1 MRKTKKLGIVYD
13 PLNLSKS
20 IVPRGGG
27 YTQVHNAEANK
38 YIPNRAL
45 VPLTLMPE
53 VYINDPDN
61 ILDNGRITLTGV
73 LWYALPKEVA
83 AQVQDLSYLTEELS
97 QYLITQATP
106 GYSINADGSLVVSRN
121 TEYLHPVVML
131 YTANYVDPRSGDI
144 LRVSDSVTLS
154 TTSIAVAATLT
165 LDKPVAF
172 TFDPLAD
179 SGLRTITASLKFG
192 GKDPDPQHC
201 SVAYWWYKVID
212 GQESLVDP
220 EEDLFYESGQNTAAL
235 VVDPRYIDGRV
246 RFVCKAEYA
255 LTGEQLP
262 QAPTAGCLTAETTLI
277 REYAQYDFEHVVYGG
292 VQVAAGTRI
301 VKNEC
306 VITVGRKVLPSASEF
321 FSVIWSITK
330 AVRDAV
336 EVVIG
341 YGDSVMINAKEL
353 EDGAFVSVDVNEFE
367 PLKAMSIDGDV
378 LCIDGDVLTL

>member
-1 MRKTKKLGIVYD
+1 MRKTKRLDIIYN

-20 IVPRGGG
+20 LVPRGGNL
-27 YTQVHNAEANK
+27 TQVHDAEANR
-38 YIPNRAL
+38 YIPNRSL
-45 VPLTLMPE
+45 VPLTLVPE

-61 ILDNGRITLTGV
+61 ILDNSRVALSGV
-73 LWYALPKEVA
+73 LWYAIPKEMA
-83 AQVQDLSYLTEELS
+83 EQVQDLSYLAEELS
-97 QYLITQATP
+97 QYLITQATA

-121 TEYLHPVVML
+121 TEYLHPVVLL
-131 YTANYVDPRSGDI
+131 YTANYVDPRSGRI

-165 LDKPVAF
+165 LDKPVSF

-179 SGLRTITASLKFG
+179 SGLRTITALLKFG

-201 SVAYWWYKVID
+201 SVGYWWYKVIG

-220 EEDLFYESGQNTAAL
+220 EEDLFYEGGQNTAAL

-255 LTGEQLP
+255 LSGEQLP
-262 QAPTAGCLTAETTLI
+262 ISPTEACLTAETTLV
-277 REYAQYDFEHVVYGG
+277 REYGQYDFEHVVYGG
-292 VQVAAGTRI
+292 VQVATGTRV

-306 VITVGRKVLPSASEF
+306 VVTVGRKVLPSASAF

-336 EVVIG
+336 EVVLG
-341 YGDSVMINAKEL
+341 YGDSIMIDAKDL
-353 EDGAFVSVDVNEFE
+353 EDGAFVSVDLEEFE
-367 PLKAMSIDGDV
+367 PLKAMAIDEDV